1 MRERGVLPMPV
12 AVGFMHVK
20 ELIGK
25 KLVVLFGSN
34 MSTCMSFADRLANK
48 FSDMGVD

>member
-1 MRERGVLPMPV
+1 MRERGVLPMPAV
-12 AVGFMHVK
+12 VGFMQV
-20 ELIGK
+20 

-34 MSTCMSFADRLANK
+34 TSTCMSFADRLANK